1 MIRKARKTGCRLAW
15 LTTLLRGAG
24 RTKAE
29 AQTLGRWSYWAFV
42 GYSTLEGAHVTQKE
56 IDLIL
61 SILIPGK

>member
-1 MIRKARKTGCRLAW
+1 M
-15 LTTLLRGAG
+15 
-24 RTKAE
+24 
-29 AQTLGRWSYWAFV
+29 GRWSYWAFV